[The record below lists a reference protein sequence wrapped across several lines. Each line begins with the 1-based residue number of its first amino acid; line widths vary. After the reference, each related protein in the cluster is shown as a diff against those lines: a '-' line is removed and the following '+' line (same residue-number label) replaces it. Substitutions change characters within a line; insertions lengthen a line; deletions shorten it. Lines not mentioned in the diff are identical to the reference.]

1 LCFSLRRATAF
12 AKGALVES
20 RLGHV
25 LFYAVTEFLHSATSR
40 KVAGSI
46 PDGVTGIFH
55 GHNLSGRTMALG
67 STQPLTHMSTRGIS
81 WVVKAAGALG

>member
-1 LCFSLRRATAF
+1 MCFLSRATAF
-12 AKGALVES
+12 AKGARVES
-20 RLGHV
+20 RLRHA
-25 LFYAVTEFLHSATSR
+25 LFHAVTQSLHCATSR

-46 PDGVTGIFH
+46 PAGVIGVFH

-81 WVVKAAGALG
+81 LVVNAAGALG